1 MGIDISRFSQLRP
14 NRDLSGVPRAA
25 STSGG
30 IDFRERSFLENPF
43 TDPEIS
49 TSRTDVKV
57 ASNATHA
64 ASLRASGAAAI
75 TTAVSEIQLH
85 RALGALQATPLL
97 TSRALKASLA
107 AGLILKST
115 TASSDG

>member
-1 MGIDISRFSQLRP
+1 MCPLTHFIDISRFSQLRP

-49 TSRTDVKV
+49 TSRIDVKV

-85 RALGALQATPLL
+85 RALGALQACLL
-97 TSRALKASLA
+97 TPSFNPLVLYRLNLHQP
-107 AGLILKST
+107 L
-115 TASSDG
+115 